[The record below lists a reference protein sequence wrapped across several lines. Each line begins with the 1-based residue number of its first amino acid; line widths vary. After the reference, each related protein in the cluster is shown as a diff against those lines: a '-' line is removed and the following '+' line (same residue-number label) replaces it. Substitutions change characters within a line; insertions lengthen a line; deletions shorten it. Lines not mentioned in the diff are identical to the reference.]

1 MRRAFPWR
9 HIVFLLALL
18 LVLPQFAAA
27 DDVSDYAHAVAA
39 AKANALNPAPWTVR
53 DLKIITG
60 PGTGDGNTYVGD
72 KLLAATFTK
81 ESYFWNASAGK
92 TMTVHGAPSTSATW
106 VTIGDELKSH
116 LARMGATA
124 ANVKLETSRALG
136 MSATNA
142 DTMIVELLVTPTV
155 DSIQRPTRDPSIASQ
170 PTSLG
175 TKAAFARPTGM
186 SDAAYAH
193 FKAYYDDW
201 LASAYTAGNFPWSQ
215 LGYTYIWG
223 RGDALPDIRGLSEF
237 IMPGGTNYTI
247 HAMYALISS
256 LYTTGNGSGDFHVT
270 GNLDTLWTGRMFQPQ
285 GNTVVIDAG
294 ATVAGGQG
302 LLVTSPGYLVAN
314 NGVITGPTAAKFNL
328 PASANVAVLFS
339 SQNPPNAMAAA
350 TGKANTLANA
360 GTIESPGT
368 AVLATADDTTVIDTG
383 KISGGHYAI
392 QTGGGADTVI
402 VQNGSLSGPVDL
414 GAGQDSLIVSGS
426 STLSFAMSP
435 LGTTLPIRNVET
447 VTLGPGTTLALTF
460 PDTGHVATGQ
470 TFTIVRAQSLTTPP
484 SGLSVTCNLPKAR
497 LLTTANEHIL
507 QVTVIRD

>member
-1 MRRAFPWR
+1 MRRLFPWR
-9 HIVFLLALL
+9 RLVLLLALL
-18 LVLPQFAAA
+18 VVLPQHGAA
-27 DDVSDYAHAVAA
+27 DDQSDYAQAVAA

-53 DLKIITG
+53 DLKVITG
-60 PGTGDGNTYVGD
+60 AGTGDGNTYIDG
-72 KLLAATFTK
+72 KLLAATFTI
-81 ESYFWNASAGK
+81 ESYFWKAHAGK
-92 TMTVHGAPSTSATW
+92 TMTVHGAPATSATW

-116 LARMGATA
+116 LTRIGATA
-124 ANVKLETSRALG
+124 ANVKRETSRALG

-142 DTMIVELLVTPTV
+142 DTMIVELLVTPNI
-155 DSIQRPTRDPSIASQ
+155 DSIQRPTREPSIAGQ

-175 TKAAFARPTGM
+175 SKAAFLRPGGM

-201 LASAYTAGNFPWSQ
+201 LASAYTTGNFPWSQ

-237 IMPGGTNYTI
+237 IMLGGTSYTV
-247 HAMYALISS
+247 HAMYALVSS

-285 GNTVVIDAG
+285 GNTVVVDAE

-314 NGVITGPTAAKFNL
+314 NGVISGPTAAKFNL

-339 SQNPPNAMAAA
+339 SQNPPNAKAAA

-392 QTGGGADTVI
+392 QTGAGADTVI

-414 GAGQDSLIVSGS
+414 GAGQDSLIVSGN
-426 STLSFAMSP
+426 STLAFALSP
-435 LGTTLPIRNVET
+435 LGATLPIRNVET

-460 PDTGHVATGQ
+460 PDTEHIANGQ
-470 TFTIVRAQSLTTPP
+470 TFTLLRTQSLTTPP
-484 SGLSVTCNLPKAR
+484 SGLSATSNLQKTR
-497 LLTTANEHIL
+497 LLTTANAHIL